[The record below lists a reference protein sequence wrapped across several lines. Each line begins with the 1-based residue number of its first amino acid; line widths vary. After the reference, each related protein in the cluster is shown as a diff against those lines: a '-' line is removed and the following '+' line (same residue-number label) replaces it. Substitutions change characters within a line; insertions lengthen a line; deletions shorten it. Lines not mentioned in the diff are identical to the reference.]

1 MGMAL
6 GAAQRPPHAQ
16 GDGRHVAER
25 DTSAERGGDEGADR
39 PVRVPPLFIG
49 YARVGR
55 SCTVGLAADS
65 VREILIRRVLGGT
78 GIHSM
83 FGTSCIQLLL
93 DSVSLL
99 NMSGDLRVLT
109 ATSLP
114 SGHTP
119 VLASPCISHATATHT
134 ASHHTHCRTS
144 DLQAEYICY
153 GAVC

>member
-1 MGMAL
+1 MAL

-16 GDGRHVAER
+16 GHERHVAER
-25 DTSAERGGDEGADR
+25 DTSAERGGYEGAER
-39 PVRVPPLFIG
+39 AVRVPPLFIG
-49 YARVGR
+49 HARVGR

-65 VREILIRRVLGGT
+65 VRESLIRRVLGGT

-83 FGTSCIQLLL
+83 FGTGCIQLLL

-144 DLQAEYICY
+144 DLLAEYICY

>member
-1 MGMAL
+1 MWIRDRYGTSLSGAL
-6 GAAQRPPHAQ
+6 PEIVGQLKALTYLCVLPLSSLAM
-16 GDGRHVAER
+16 
-25 DTSAERGGDEGADR
+25 RGQ
-39 PVRVPPLFIG
+39 
-49 YARVGR
+49 GR

-65 VREILIRRVLGGT
+65 VRESLIRRVLGGT
-78 GIHSM
+78 GIPIM

-93 DSVSLL
+93 DFVSLL

>member
-1 MGMAL
+1 MAL

-16 GDGRHVAER
+16 VVARHVAER
-25 DTSAERGGDEGADR
+25 DTSAERGGYEGAEI
-39 PVRVPPLFIG
+39 PVRVPPLCIG
-49 YARVGR
+49 HARVGR

-83 FGTSCIQLLL
+83 FGTGCIQILL

-134 ASHHTHCRTS
+134 ASHHTHFRIS

-153 GAVC
+153 SAVC